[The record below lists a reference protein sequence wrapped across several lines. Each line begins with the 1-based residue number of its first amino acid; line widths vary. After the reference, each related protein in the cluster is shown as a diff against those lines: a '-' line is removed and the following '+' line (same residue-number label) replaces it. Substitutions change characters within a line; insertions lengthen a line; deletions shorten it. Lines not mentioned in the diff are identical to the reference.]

1 MFQKSISL
9 MPNMYADICRLRR
22 KSFSACIC
30 LSCGDDEDNLNNLLH
45 QLHDDLSRLLS
56 EHTKQN
62 GSEVIIERIGV
73 RLEQTVL

>member
-1 MFQKSISL
+1 MVQTSISL
-9 MPNMYADICRLRR
+9 IPDMYADISRLRR
-22 KSFSACIC
+22 KSFSALFCR
-30 LSCGDDEDNLNNLLH
+30 SCGDDEDNLNNLLH